1 MSYKVKSLLYLAA
14 FIVSAVIYDAT
25 NNQVEDQTVAQP
37 EKITDA
43 ITDNSA
49 MEMQEEAKLIED
61 VMLKN

>member
-1 MSYKVKSLLYLAA
+1 MSYKVESLLYLAA

-49 MEMQEEAKLIED
+49 MEMQEEAYLFDD

>member
-25 NNQVEDQTVAQP
+25 NNPIEEKTVAKP
-37 EKITDA
+37 EKMTDA

-49 MEMQEEAKLIED
+49 MEMQEEATLIED
-61 VMLKN
+61 VILKN